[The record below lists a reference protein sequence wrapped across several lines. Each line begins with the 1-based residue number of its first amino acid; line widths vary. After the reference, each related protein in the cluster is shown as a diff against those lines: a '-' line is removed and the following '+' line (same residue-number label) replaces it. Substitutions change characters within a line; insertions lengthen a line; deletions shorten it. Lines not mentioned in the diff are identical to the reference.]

1 MKLSKLSIIKIF
13 SSLVSWEFYF
23 LKTIGWAFFLFGFYS
38 LFQPIITDKP
48 SSFSL
53 IEILSQSTKEKG
65 IRFWVVDND
74 MREALRF
81 RVLFYS
87 FFPIIIGSI
96 LLLKNNTKA

>member
-1 MKLSKLSIIKIF
+1 MEIRKEALVKAFK
-13 SSLVSWEFYF
+13 SLVSLEFYI

-53 IEILSQSTKEKG
+53 IEILFHIKKEKG
-65 IRFWVVDND
+65 FKFFVANHG
-74 MREALRF
+74 MREVAYF
-81 RVLFYS
+81 S
-87 FFPIIIGSI
+87 FIISCFIPMIIGSI